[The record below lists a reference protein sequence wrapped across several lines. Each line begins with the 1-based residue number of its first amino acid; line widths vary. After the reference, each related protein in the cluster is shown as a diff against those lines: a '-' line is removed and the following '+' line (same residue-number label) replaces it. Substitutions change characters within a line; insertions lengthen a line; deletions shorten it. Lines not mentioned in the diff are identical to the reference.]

1 MFMLTSFVQKI
12 DLEEIVLEGGRA
24 TFPVSVNIF
33 SLQRVLEGK
42 ILFDEGFGKI
52 WNLFFFLNISSL
64 C

>member
-24 TFPVSVNIF
+24 TFPVSVSIF

-52 WNLFFFLNISSL
+52 WNLFFFF
-64 C
+64 